1 MIEPR
6 IYRAAFVPALLA
18 VVLAMFSLESRPR
31 PVPQGLAA
39 DVLFDGDQAAD
50 QARQI
55 AADHP
60 DRAAGRPGDR
70 AVGEQV
76 AAAFR
81 AGGFTVESQPF
92 DHDGD
97 ELVNV
102 IGRRAG
108 RMLEQVVVIAARD
121 AAGAPDAAGS
131 AADTAALMELA
142 RVFEGR
148 PSRKSLVLASV
159 DGATL
164 GDLGVRRLLDE
175 IDGPDVVDAVVVIS
189 GLGAPPREP
198 PRIVPWSNDTTRAGI
213 GLQRTV
219 TASLR
224 AEGQASPSPA
234 SPFGQL
240 ARLAFPLGIGGQG
253 LLIAE
258 GYDAVRLSGAGE
270 LAEGTADQPV
280 DAERLGA
287 LGRATLR
294 TVTAL
299 DQGAAPERGPRTYV
313 VLAGQVVPGWAL
325 ALLAATLIL
334 PVLAA
339 GIDAFAR
346 ARRRKAHVGPWLLWI
361 GLGIVPFLVGY
372 GAAVLAS
379 LVGATP
385 DPPPSPV
392 APGLFP
398 LDGAAL
404 ATLAVVALSVAASWG
419 LLRHFAGPTARHLDD
434 APGSGAGVAVA
445 LALGAAGLALLAID
459 PFAALLAVPALHLW
473 MLAALI
479 DPPPA
484 RRVRLALVA
493 GGLVL
498 PLLLVAYQLSV
509 LGLDPLGGAW
519 YLVLLVLGGQVGLAS
534 VAVVALF
541 AAVLA
546 EIAAILRH
554 QGGRTSPRGGTGPG
568 TGPVST
574 RGPLSYAGPG
584 SLGGT
589 DSALRR

>member
-6 IYRAAFVPALLA
+6 VYRAAFVPALLA
-18 VVLAMFSLESRPR
+18 VLLAMFSLESRPR

-39 DVLFDGDQAAD
+39 DVLFDGEQAAD
-50 QARQI
+50 RARQI

-60 DRAAGRPGDR
+60 DRAAGSPGDR
-70 AVGEQV
+70 AVAEQV
-76 AAAFR
+76 VAAFE
-81 AGGFTVESQPF
+81 ASGFSVESQPF

-97 ELVNV
+97 GLVNV

-108 RMLEQVVVIAARD
+108 RTLDQIVVVAARD
-121 AAGAPDAAGS
+121 AAGVPDEAGS

-159 DGATL
+159 DGSTL

-175 IDGPDVVDAVVVIS
+175 IDGPDLVDAVLVVS
-189 GLGAPPREP
+189 GLGAAPDEP

-213 GLQRTV
+213 GLQRT
-219 TASLR
+219 AAESLR
-224 AEGQASPSPA
+224 QEGEPSPSPA

-253 LLIAE
+253 VLLAE
-258 GYDAVRLSGAGE
+258 GYDSIRVSGAGE
-270 LAEGTADQPV
+270 LAEGTAGEAV
-280 DAERLGA
+280 DADRLGA

-299 DQGAAPERGPRTYV
+299 DQGQAPERGPRTYV
-313 VLAGQVVPGWAL
+313 VLAGQVLPGWAL

-339 GIDAFAR
+339 GVDALAR
-346 ARRRKAHVGPWLLWI
+346 ARRRRAPVGPWLLWI
-361 GLGIVPFLVGY
+361 ALGIVPFLVGY
-372 GAAVLAS
+372 GAAVLLS

-385 DPPPSPV
+385 DPPPAPV
-392 APGLFP
+392 APGLYP

-404 ATLAVVALSVAASWG
+404 VVLAVVALAVAATWG

-459 PFAALLAVPALHLW
+459 PFAALLAAPALHLW

-484 RRVRLALVA
+484 RRLRVALVA

-498 PLLLVAYQLSV
+498 PLLLAVYQLSV

-519 YLVLLVLGGQVGLAS
+519 YLLLLVLGGQVGLAS
-534 VAVVALF
+534 VATIALF

-546 EIAAILRH
+546 EIAAIVGH
-554 QGGRTSPRGGTGPG
+554 QGPGGVAAGPAG
-568 TGPVST
+568 QAPPST
-574 RGPLSYAGPG
+574 RGPTSYAGPG